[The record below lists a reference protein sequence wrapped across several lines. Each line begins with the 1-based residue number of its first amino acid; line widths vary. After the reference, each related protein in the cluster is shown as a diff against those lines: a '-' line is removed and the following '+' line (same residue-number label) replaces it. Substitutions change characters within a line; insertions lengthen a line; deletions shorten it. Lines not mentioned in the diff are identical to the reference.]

1 MKRLL
6 IIILLI
12 YGLNSSAED
21 FYELYKKGR
30 LDSRELAVKVYTS
43 GNNKQFKEFLSK
55 QIVPSKQYRQVKKN
69 IELASIMK
77 FLELAD
83 QVKLGKELAGWILS
97 DEERFFEFAYLISPK
112 DDLKKVAEITEQL
125 YKHDTQNRDE
135 FSNLIFAFA
144 VVWDQKR
151 PLIHNF
157 MGNKLPAFKESLT
170 ERYDLLKNI
179 YQKRSPIKYSS
190 LNSKMLTYAVDL
202 PLPISEIR
210 WAHEN
215 EKGRSTSWG
224 RKFLQIKY
232 DEPRFNRN
240 QFSWNSGD
248 YTFANIRNSGGIC
261 IDQAYYTAM
270 TARCWG
276 IPSMIFTGK
285 GRRGGHAWLGLMR
298 TSTKWTMDIGRYN
311 RDNYSSGKARNPQT
325 NQLINDHE
333 LALMVS
339 PELASD
345 DYLKAVK
352 LNTLGQFF
360 EEQNNLNAALDSYVA
375 AAREEPL
382 YEEPWNKIIEI
393 YIKNKNWEEAMNI
406 LKKQASAFSRYED
419 KLIAIYNKQVEVLE
433 KMGRQRDADYIR
445 KGLLIKMRKRD
456 DLLAEASATRAEEF
470 IAAGNKDE
478 ARDVYEKYI
487 RSNAREGYKILEFV
501 ESYVEMMQRTEQ
513 LDKCAQFLKS
523 MVRRVPDNSK
533 GWMEGFLLEAYEKN
547 GDTKEAEKL
556 KENMKKSKKDID
568 L

>member
-1 MKRLL
+1 
-6 IIILLI
+6 
-12 YGLNSSAED
+12 
-21 FYELYKKGR
+21 
-30 LDSRELAVKVYTS
+30 
-43 GNNKQFKEFLSK
+43 
-55 QIVPSKQYRQVKKN
+55 
-69 IELASIMK
+69 
-77 FLELAD
+77 
-83 QVKLGKELAGWILS
+83 
-97 DEERFFEFAYLISPK
+97 
-112 DDLKKVAEITEQL
+112 
-125 YKHDTQNRDE
+125 
-135 FSNLIFAFA
+135 
-144 VVWDQKR
+144 
-151 PLIHNF
+151 
-157 MGNKLPAFKESLT
+157 
-170 ERYDLLKNI
+170 
-179 YQKRSPIKYSS
+179 
-190 LNSKMLTYAVDL
+190 
-202 PLPISEIR
+202 
-210 WAHEN
+210 
-215 EKGRSTSWG
+215 
-224 RKFLQIKY
+224 
-232 DEPRFNRN
+232 
-240 QFSWNSGD
+240 
-248 YTFANIRNSGGIC
+248 
-261 IDQAYYTAM
+261 
-270 TARCWG
+270 
-276 IPSMIFTGK
+276 
-285 GRRGGHAWLGLMR
+285 
-298 TSTKWTMDIGRYN
+298 
-311 RDNYSSGKARNPQT
+311 
-325 NQLINDHE
+325 
-333 LALMVS
+333 MVS